1 MPRIRRQQL
10 PDDGVADSDGWH
22 SGGVHG
28 DGGVRGGGCSCG
40 FCFLRGETVVDCWQG
55 QFGHRFV
62 TFYTVVETRVSTG
75 GSVEFCTSAKYSF
88 LSMLILA
95 YLCLYI
101 SIFEMLFSTLLS

>member
-1 MPRIRRQQL
+1 M
-10 PDDGVADSDGWH
+10 VFVCA
-22 SGGVHG
+22 V
-28 DGGVRGGGCSCG
+28 
-40 FCFLRGETVVDCWQG
+40 FCFLQGETVVDCWQG

-88 LSMLILA
+88 LSLLILV

-101 SIFEMLFSTLLS
+101 YILFEMLFSTLFS